1 MNPQAAIGLLK
12 DTFSQW
18 QEDKASRL
26 AAALAYYT
34 AFSVAPLLLIAIVI
48 AGLVFGD
55 EAAQGQVF
63 GQLEGLVGP
72 EGAGVLE
79 TAVRNSQQQGA
90 SAISAVV
97 GIAAL
102 VWSASNVFAQLQDAL
117 NAIWEVAPDPRA
129 GILATVRRRFFSMT
143 MVLGVGFLLLVS
155 LVLSSALAALGGLFA
170 ALPGSAVLWEGVNFV
185 VSFAVIT
192 LLFAAIYKVLPDVKI
207 AWGDVWIGAT
217 MTAAL
222 FVIGKLLIGLYL
234 GNASV
239 GSTYGAAGSLLV
251 VLVWVYYSAQ
261 LLFFGAEFT
270 QVYARRYGSR
280 MVPTEDAV
288 PMTEEARAQ
297 QGMPSRAAVEHAAR
311 TGEIPRDGAA
321 RAGATRSPAPEG
333 RAGRKE
339 KQRHGPAGDGRPDGA
354 RATAPVAPAGKKIL
368 WAALAAGV
376 TGATQAAAVR
386 TAAGVWRTV
395 MREEPPR
402 KGR

>member
-12 DTFSQW
+12 DTFAQW

-63 GQLEGLVGP
+63 GQLEGLVGS

-90 SAISAVV
+90 SAISAIV

-117 NAIWEVAPDPRA
+117 NAIWEVAPNPRA
-129 GILATVRRRFFSMT
+129 GILATVKRRFFSMT

-155 LVLSSALAALGGLFA
+155 LVLSSALAALGRVFA
-170 ALPGSAVLWEGVNFV
+170 GLPGSTVVWEGVNFA

-192 LLFAAIYKVLPDVKI
+192 LLFAAIYKVLPDVKV
-207 AWGDVWIGAT
+207 AWGDVWIGAA
-217 MTAAL
+217 MTAVL

-297 QGMPSRAAVEHAAR
+297 QGMPRRAAVEHAAR
-311 TGEIPRDGAA
+311 TVEVPHDGTAEVGAA
-321 RAGATRSPAPEG
+321 AAPAPERRAGREEKKHLG
-333 RAGRKE
+333 RAGSRS
-339 KQRHGPAGDGRPDGA
+339 PDGA
-354 RATAPVAPAGKKIL
+354 CATTPVAPAGKKIL

-376 TGATQAAAVR
+376 TGVTQAAAVR
-386 TAAGVWRTV
+386 TAAGVWRSI